1 MALPNIN
8 NTNDQIRTGDDVI
21 NELSGLKKITAIL
34 KNDIEEL
41 KSQTVNLNSSTKGM
55 SSIMNNMIESM
66 SDNDEATPKKS
77 DNTSNLLNLVLDK
90 LSKLGS
96 GVGSEIQKTVPILK
110 KYIDESFSGDIV
122 KSIPINE
129 TNKQNENLINLIN
142 GIYDK
147 INSTFGPN
155 SNEVEKTKNQNDSDE
170 VKTSTNEI
178 NKVDD
183 VNKVNLNEINKT
195 STNEINKV
203 DDVNKVNEVKTSTK
217 GKIAYNNGEKV
228 IYRSPDSE
236 IPEGFVKG
244 GLSKEQQKKTKG
256 KVLENIV
263 NSMIQTSNT
272 KPDEP
277 SDKVNVTSSLNDSI
291 EKLIGGQ
298 DKSNTILTNIEKTQN
313 QSLDV
318 LNKIEENLSADK
330 KISTQESEIEGQQ
343 SKTKNVEIKSVDGSP
358 KQEKLEDTKK
368 QESEPQKASDSSGG
382 SSLLDSAL
390 GAATGVAGVGAL
402 GGIAKSAGNIL
413 SKVPFKGGAV
423 GVLAGKG
430 IDLVADAVGKD
441 TKTGAALD
449 VASDIT
455 SYASTGAMIGSVIP
469 GVGTVAGGVFGGIVG
484 GAVGLNRNWG
494 TLFGGGNS
502 DDEIVENFSEY
513 DLSMNDP
520 ETFKKYNEYKK
531 QRTEE
536 LSKEKPKDEAQ
547 NIAKREAILK
557 FAPEIKKSSNKN
569 KSDKKTSTVEPKEIK
584 TVETSRSEMNA
595 TISESDL
602 KQNSPETYN
611 QYSEYKEQ
619 KKQEYIKSGDAADV
633 AESQAKADAVKKFS
647 TEIKSVNA
655 GKVQQLDTKQT
666 KEVSA
671 DRASQLEQS
680 QDELDRIVA
689 EKQQKTQTSE
699 SNAPSIINNNNNTT
713 KMIQSRQATKND
725 DFSFNRYIDKS
736 FFA

>member
-155 SNEVEKTKNQNDSDE
+155 SNEVEKTKNQNDSD
-170 VKTSTNEI
+170 
-178 NKVDD
+178 
-183 VNKVNLNEINKT
+183 
-195 STNEINKV
+195 
-203 DDVNKVNEVKTSTK
+203 EVKTSTK